1 MGYPNPRAF
10 SRGKRGI
17 AGTLIF
23 AMFID
28 HPLVGEAGIF
38 SAGGTNKF
46 FADEEEIRPSM
57 RRDADTGKIT
67 TSIVAVGSTPEIPL
81 VMGQEGSSVND
92 QVETLPWYVDQIPP
106 FDITLVGSNEYG
118 ASTMMAVLGVE
129 LVNEGYG
136 ISIDDLVSEQ
146 QYTFIAREIVP
157 WTSTA
162 RTEGKASDSSSLI

>member
-1 MGYPNPRAF
+1 MN
-10 SRGKRGI
+10 
-17 AGTLIF
+17 
-23 AMFID
+23 
-28 HPLVGEAGIF
+28 
-38 SAGGTNKF
+38 
-46 FADEEEIRPSM
+46 
-57 RRDADTGKIT
+57 RDDAGKIT
-67 TSIVAVGSTPEIPL
+67 TSISAVNDTV

-118 ASTMMAVLGVE
+118 ASTMMAILGVE

-162 RTEGKASDSSSLI
+162 VNPASKAQISDSSELL